1 MIYFFV
7 INGRKDMSA
16 MRAEIERQLENLEEK
31 YLQMFQ
37 IETYVTAGVGDATRF
52 VHVYCDLHPV
62 DEVCFVA
69 CGGNGMINE
78 VASGLVGYE
87 NKSMAVLA
95 YGKCNDFVKYY
106 PDYDFKSVEG
116 IFQGCPTDIDILKV
130 NDNYSINVCN
140 FGFDSVVCS
149 TANDYMD
156 VSHVNPYRIG
166 IIRALFTARFNRVD
180 VAVDGEKIGG
190 RRMLLCTLSNGR
202 YVGGEFLC
210 SPYALIDDGQ
220 IEVVYIKP
228 MTLLS
233 FVKML
238 PLYSSGSFIQN
249 RKFARKLIYR
259 RAKHVEI
266 HSKHLIDL
274 CLDGELLPGKKF
286 NVDVLPKAIRLI
298 LPQCGK

>member
-1 MIYFFV
+1 
-7 INGRKDMSA
+7 MSA
-16 MRAEIERQLENLEEK
+16 VRAEIEGQLESVKERYSEI
-31 YLQMFQ
+31 FR

-52 VHVYCDLHPV
+52 VHVYCDLHPL

-78 VASGLVGYE
+78 VASGLVGYK
-87 NKSMAVLA
+87 NKSLAVLA

-106 PDYDFKSVEG
+106 PDYNFKNVEG
-116 IFQGCPTDIDILKV
+116 VFKGRPTDIDILKV

-149 TANDYMD
+149 TANDFMD
-156 VSHVNPYRIG
+156 VSRVNPYRLG
-166 IIRALFTARFNRVD
+166 IVRALLTARFNRVD
-180 VAVDGEKIGG
+180 VLVDGEKIGG

-202 YVGGEFLC
+202 YVGGEFFC

-220 IEVVYIKP
+220 IEVVYIRP
-228 MTLLS
+228 MSLFS

-238 PLYSSGSFIQN
+238 PYYTSGSFIQN
-249 RKFARKLIYR
+249 RRFARKIIYR

-266 HSKHLIDL
+266 NSERLIDL
-274 CLDGELLPGKKF
+274 CLDGELLPGKHFK
-286 NVDVLPKAIRLI
+286 VDVIHKAVRLI
-298 LPQCGK
+298 LPPCGK